1 MLKYSFGH
9 SCGSYLS
16 KSLKVSDIK
25 CPSVSKVPVK
35 ISHTGVYVCE
45 STDNQSRIYFIWRLM
60 KQPADW
66 KQLLD
71 NQQVSRVSRWAGSA
85 GELWSQRLSAPL
97 KARLNSL
104 ARPAPFA
111 HLCERAVKKKGSQRP
126 DCGTSAVFRR
136 RGEAWPLR
144 HAGAAPSPLKATFFY
159 SHVLPEQTALLSG
172 PVPALTGH
180 CPGNMHCCSM
190 QIRSHWDRGSG
201 RGHPELSSR
210 DRGRRPANKWKFA
223 LNPRDNRGRGWGRA
237 SKPR

>member
-1 MLKYSFGH
+1 MFT
-9 SCGSYLS
+9 
-16 KSLKVSDIK
+16 
-25 CPSVSKVPVK
+25 SVSRLIIRVVF
-35 ISHTGVYVCE
+35 ILSDGWWNNLRTE
-45 STDNQSRIYFIWRLM
+45 SSFLII
-60 KQPADW
+60 
-66 KQLLD
+66 
-71 NQQVSRVSRWAGSA
+71 SRWAGSA

-136 RGEAWPLR
+136 RGEAWPPR